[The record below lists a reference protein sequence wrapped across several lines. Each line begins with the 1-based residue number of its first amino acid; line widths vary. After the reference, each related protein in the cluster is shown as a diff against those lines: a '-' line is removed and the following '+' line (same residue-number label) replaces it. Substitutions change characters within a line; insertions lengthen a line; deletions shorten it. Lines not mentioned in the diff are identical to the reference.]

1 METVAMNATPSRNKK
16 FGYIANEITKA
27 TARREAL
34 ILEAFD
40 ALEASHPS
48 LSRAVL
54 VYLGTKRR
62 ASHWLCTPRSAW
74 QGMSPCELL
83 ADGDEDSLWDLLQG
97 YEANVAGQPF
107 PA

>member
-1 METVAMNATPSRNKK
+1 MNVVSSGNKK
-16 FGYIANEITKA
+16 FGYIASEITRA
-27 TARREAL
+27 AARREAL

-40 ALEASHPS
+40 ALETSHPS
-48 LSRAVL
+48 LSQAVL
-54 VYLGTKRR
+54 VYLGTRRR

-74 QGMSPCELL
+74 NGRSPCELL

-97 YEANVAGQPF
+97 YEANVVSHSF

>member
-1 METVAMNATPSRNKK
+1 MNVMSSGNKQ
-16 FGYIANEITKA
+16 FGYIASEITKA

-40 ALEASHPS
+40 ALESSHRS
-48 LSRAVL
+48 LSQAVL
-54 VYLGTKRR
+54 VYLGSKRR

-74 QGMSPCELL
+74 QGRSPCELL

-97 YEANVAGQPF
+97 YEANVASHSS